1 MGRTAKFS
9 IHLANAGMYRNCSL
23 NTVADKE
30 RYHNNSKD
38 WMDHLG

>member
-1 MGRTAKFS
+1 
-9 IHLANAGMYRNCSL
+9 MYRNCSL

-38 WMDHLG
+38 WMDHLGWFSIY